1 MFCSIFADM
10 NVDRLINRYFVADE
24 LGHPTIEVFD
34 HETIYETYRDIVNL
48 LNDYPDVEVSVLQAL
63 SYCFYEVLD
72 NVLTHSERKCGTAIM
87 YYSAEKNRIQI
98 LVADDG
104 VGIQSSLRQNIKYSN
119 ITEEDAV
126 RTCIDDGVTDG
137 KGMGFGL
144 YSTARLIKNV
154 GITLE
159 IHSGHSK
166 LIYDGAYACV
176 QRAEEWKGT
185 IVYLNLYSDR
195 EIDPNDVVDNRTDC
209 ESQFNEEFCKEDE
222 LDNLW

>member
-1 MFCSIFADM
+1 M
-10 NVDRLINRYFVADE
+10 NVDRLIKRYFSDTD
-24 LGHPTIEVFD
+24 LQPMIEVFD
-34 HETIYETYRDIVNL
+34 HDTIYGTYRDIVAL
-48 LNDYPDVEVSVLQAL
+48 LNSYPDVEVSVLQAL

-87 YYSAEKNRIQI
+87 RYVPEANKIQI

-104 VGIQSSLRQNIKYSN
+104 IGVAASLRTNPQYADISE
-119 ITEEDAV
+119 TDAV
-126 RTCIDDGVTDG
+126 RHCIDDGVTDG

-144 YSTARLIKNV
+144 YSTSRLIKNV

-159 IHSGHSK
+159 IHSGSSK
-166 LIYDGAYACV
+166 LLYDGVNIRMEDALKW
-176 QRAEEWKGT
+176 QGT
-185 IVYLNLYSDR
+185 IVYFELYSNK

-209 ESQFNEEFCKEDE
+209 ESQFNEEFCGEDE

>member
-1 MFCSIFADM
+1 M
-10 NVDRLINRYFVADE
+10 NVDRLIKRYFSDTD
-24 LGHPTIEVFD
+24 LQPMIEVFD
-34 HETIYETYRDIVNL
+34 HDTIYGTYRDIVAL
-48 LNDYPDVEVSVLQAL
+48 LNSYPDVEVSVLQAL

-87 YYSAEKNRIQI
+87 RYVPEANKIQI

-104 VGIQSSLRQNIKYSN
+104 IGVAASLRTNPQYADISE
-119 ITEEDAV
+119 TDAV
-126 RTCIDDGVTDG
+126 RHCIDDGVTDG

-144 YSTARLIKNV
+144 YSTSRLIKNV

-159 IHSGHSK
+159 IHSGSSK
-166 LIYDGAYACV
+166 LLYDGVNIRMEDALKW
-176 QRAEEWKGT
+176 QGT
-185 IVYLNLYSDR
+185 IVYFELHSNK

-209 ESQFNEEFCKEDE
+209 ESQFNEEFCGEDE

>member
-1 MFCSIFADM
+1 M
-10 NVDRLINRYFVADE
+10 NVDRLIKRYFLDTDRQ
-24 LGHPTIEVFD
+24 PMIEVFD
-34 HETIYETYRDIVNL
+34 HDTIYGTYRDIVAL
-48 LNDYPDVEVSVLQAL
+48 LNSYPDVEVSVLQAL

-87 YYSAEKNRIQI
+87 QYVPEANKIQI

-104 VGIQSSLRQNIKYSN
+104 IGVAASLRTNPQYADISE
-119 ITEEDAV
+119 TDAV
-126 RTCIDDGVTDG
+126 RHCIDDGVTDG

-144 YSTARLIKNV
+144 YSTSRLIKNV

-159 IHSGHSK
+159 IHSGSSK
-166 LIYDGAYACV
+166 LLYDGVNIRMEDALKW
-176 QRAEEWKGT
+176 QGT
-185 IVYLNLYSDR
+185 IVYFELHSNK

-209 ESQFNEEFCKEDE
+209 ESQFNEEFCGEDE

>member
-1 MFCSIFADM
+1 M
-10 NVDRLINRYFVADE
+10 
-24 LGHPTIEVFD
+24 
-34 HETIYETYRDIVNL
+34 
-48 LNDYPDVEVSVLQAL
+48 LQAL

-87 YYSAEKNRIQI
+87 RYTPEANKIQI

-104 VGIQSSLRQNIKYSN
+104 IGVTTSLRANPKYANIS
-119 ITEEDAV
+119 ESDAV
-126 RTCIDDGVTDG
+126 RHCIDDGVTDG

-144 YSTARLIKNV
+144 YSTSRLIKNV

-159 IHSGHSK
+159 IHSGCSK
-166 LIYDGAYACV
+166 LVYDGV
-176 QRAEEWKGT
+176 NIRMEEVLEWQGT
-185 IVYLNLYSDR
+185 IVYFELHSDK

-209 ESQFNEEFCKEDE
+209 ESQFNEEFCGEDE

>member
-1 MFCSIFADM
+1 M
-10 NVDRLINRYFVADE
+10 NVDRLIKRYFSDTDRQ
-24 LGHPTIEVFD
+24 PMIEVFD
-34 HETIYETYRDIVNL
+34 HDTIYGTYRDIVAL
-48 LNDYPDVEVSVLQAL
+48 LNSYPDVEVSVLQAL

-87 YYSAEKNRIQI
+87 RYVPEANKIQI

-104 VGIQSSLRQNIKYSN
+104 IGVAASLRTNPQYADISE
-119 ITEEDAV
+119 TDAV
-126 RTCIDDGVTDG
+126 RHCIDDGVTDG

-144 YSTARLIKNV
+144 YSTSRLIKNV

-159 IHSGHSK
+159 IHSGSSK
-166 LIYDGAYACV
+166 LLYDGVNIRMEDALKW
-176 QRAEEWKGT
+176 QGT
-185 IVYLNLYSDR
+185 IVYFELYSNK

-209 ESQFNEEFCKEDE
+209 ESQFNEEFCGEDE

>member
-1 MFCSIFADM
+1 M
-10 NVDRLINRYFVADE
+10 
-24 LGHPTIEVFD
+24 IEVFD
-34 HETIYETYRDIVNL
+34 HDTIYGTYRDIVAL
-48 LNDYPDVEVSVLQAL
+48 LNSYPDVEVSVLQAL

-87 YYSAEKNRIQI
+87 RYVPEANKIQI

-104 VGIQSSLRQNIKYSN
+104 IGVAASLRTNPQYADISE
-119 ITEEDAV
+119 TDAV
-126 RTCIDDGVTDG
+126 RHCIDDGVTDG

-144 YSTARLIKNV
+144 YSTSRLIKNV

-159 IHSGHSK
+159 IHSGSSK
-166 LIYDGAYACV
+166 LLYDGVNIRMEDALKW
-176 QRAEEWKGT
+176 QGT
-185 IVYLNLYSDR
+185 IVYFELYSNK

-209 ESQFNEEFCKEDE
+209 ESQFNEEFCGEDE

>member
-1 MFCSIFADM
+1 M
-10 NVDRLINRYFVADE
+10 NVDRLIKRYFTDGD
-24 LGHPTIEVFD
+24 LHPMIEVFD
-34 HETIYETYRDIVNL
+34 HDTIYGTYRDIVAL
-48 LNDYPDVEVSVLQAL
+48 LNSYPDVEVSVLQAL

-87 YYSAEKNRIQI
+87 RYVPEANKIQI

-104 VGIQSSLRQNIKYSN
+104 IGVVDSLRTNPQYADIS
-119 ITEEDAV
+119 EMDAV
-126 RTCIDDGVTDG
+126 RHCIDDGVTDG

-144 YSTARLIKNV
+144 YSTSRLIKNV

-159 IHSGHSK
+159 IHSGRSK
-166 LIYDGAYACV
+166 LVYDGV
-176 QRAEEWKGT
+176 NIRMEEALKWQGT
-185 IVYLNLYSDR
+185 IVYFELYSNK

-209 ESQFNEEFCKEDE
+209 ESQFNEEFCGEDD

>member
-1 MFCSIFADM
+1 M
-10 NVDRLINRYFVADE
+10 NVDRLIKRYFIDVNHQ
-24 LGHPTIEVFD
+24 HPVIEVFD
-34 HETIYETYRDIVNL
+34 HDTIYATYRDIVAL
-48 LNDYPDVEVSVLQAL
+48 LNSYPDVEVSVLQAL

-87 YYSAEKNRIQI
+87 RYTPEANKIQI

-104 VGIQSSLRQNIKYSN
+104 IGVASSLRTNPKYAD
-119 ITEEDAV
+119 IPEAEAV
-126 RTCIDDGVTDG
+126 RHCIDDGVTDG

-144 YSTARLIKNV
+144 YSTSRLIKNV

-159 IHSGHSK
+159 VHSGCCK
-166 LIYDGAYACV
+166 LVYGGVNICMEDAL
-176 QRAEEWKGT
+176 EWQGT
-185 IVYLNLYSDR
+185 IVYFELHSDK

-209 ESQFNEEFCKEDE
+209 ESQFNEEFCGEDE

>member
-1 MFCSIFADM
+1 M
-10 NVDRLINRYFVADE
+10 NVDRLIKRYFSDTDRQ
-24 LGHPTIEVFD
+24 PMIEVFD
-34 HETIYETYRDIVNL
+34 HDTIYGTYRDIVAL
-48 LNDYPDVEVSVLQAL
+48 LNSYPDVEVSVLQAL

-87 YYSAEKNRIQI
+87 RYVPEANKIQI

-104 VGIQSSLRQNIKYSN
+104 IGVAASLRTNPQYADISE
-119 ITEEDAV
+119 TDAV
-126 RTCIDDGVTDG
+126 RHCIDDGVTDG

-144 YSTARLIKNV
+144 YSTSRLIKNV

-159 IHSGHSK
+159 IHSGSSK
-166 LIYDGAYACV
+166 LLYDGVNIRMEDALKW
-176 QRAEEWKGT
+176 QGT
-185 IVYLNLYSDR
+185 IVYFELHSNK

-209 ESQFNEEFCKEDE
+209 ESQFNEEFCGEDE

>member
-1 MFCSIFADM
+1 M
-10 NVDRLINRYFVADE
+10 NVDRLIKRYFSDTD
-24 LGHPTIEVFD
+24 LQPMIEVFD
-34 HETIYETYRDIVNL
+34 HDTIYGTYRDIVAL
-48 LNDYPDVEVSVLQAL
+48 LNSYPDVEVSVLQAL

-87 YYSAEKNRIQI
+87 QYVPEANKIQI

-104 VGIQSSLRQNIKYSN
+104 IGVAASLRTNPQYADISE
-119 ITEEDAV
+119 TDAV
-126 RTCIDDGVTDG
+126 RHCIDDGVTDG

-144 YSTARLIKNV
+144 YSTSRLIKNV

-159 IHSGHSK
+159 IHSGSSK
-166 LIYDGAYACV
+166 LLYDGVNIRMEDALKW
-176 QRAEEWKGT
+176 QGT
-185 IVYLNLYSDR
+185 IVYIELYSNK

-209 ESQFNEEFCKEDE
+209 ESQFNEEFCGEDE

>member
-1 MFCSIFADM
+1 M
-10 NVDRLINRYFVADE
+10 NVDRLIKRYFLDTDRQ
-24 LGHPTIEVFD
+24 PMIEVFD
-34 HETIYETYRDIVNL
+34 HDTIYGTYRDIVAL
-48 LNDYPDVEVSVLQAL
+48 LNSYPDVEVSVLQAL

-87 YYSAEKNRIQI
+87 QYVPEANKIQI

-104 VGIQSSLRQNIKYSN
+104 IGVADSLRTHPQYADISE
-119 ITEEDAV
+119 TDAV
-126 RTCIDDGVTDG
+126 RHCIDDGVTDG

-144 YSTARLIKNV
+144 YSTSRLIKNV

-159 IHSGHSK
+159 IHSGSSK
-166 LIYDGAYACV
+166 LLYDGVNIRMEDALKW
-176 QRAEEWKGT
+176 QGT
-185 IVYLNLYSDR
+185 IVYFELHSNK

-209 ESQFNEEFCKEDE
+209 ESQFNEEFCGEDE

>member
-1 MFCSIFADM
+1 M
-10 NVDRLINRYFVADE
+10 NVDRLIKRYFSDTDRQ
-24 LGHPTIEVFD
+24 PMIEVFD
-34 HETIYETYRDIVNL
+34 HDTIYGTYRDIVAL
-48 LNDYPDVEVSVLQAL
+48 LNSYPDVEVSVLQAL

-87 YYSAEKNRIQI
+87 QYVPEANKIQI

-104 VGIQSSLRQNIKYSN
+104 IGVAASLRTNPQYADISE
-119 ITEEDAV
+119 TDAV
-126 RTCIDDGVTDG
+126 RHCIDDGVTDG

-144 YSTARLIKNV
+144 YSTSRLIKNV

-159 IHSGHSK
+159 IHSGSSK
-166 LIYDGAYACV
+166 LLYDGVNIRMEDALKW
-176 QRAEEWKGT
+176 QGT
-185 IVYLNLYSDR
+185 IVYIELYSNK

-209 ESQFNEEFCKEDE
+209 ESQFNEEFCGEDE